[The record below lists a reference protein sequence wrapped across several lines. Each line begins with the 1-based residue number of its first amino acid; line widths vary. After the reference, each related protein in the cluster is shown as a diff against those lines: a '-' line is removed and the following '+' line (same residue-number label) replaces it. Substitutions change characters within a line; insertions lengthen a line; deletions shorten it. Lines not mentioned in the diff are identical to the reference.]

1 MRGKLSYKLPL
12 SLAAAAVVVGAV
24 LSPVA
29 GAHRGAAGPAADI
42 DSTSAA
48 SVNSEPVATWTGAAG
63 DNRFS
68 TAGNWKEGTVP
79 VDGAKLVLPCNEG
92 DPLTLTNDLSNV
104 KFSGI
109 EAASAD
115 SSKSCKNISIDAI
128 DFADSIVFNRSG
140 YGSASNLT
148 LKKVTGATERVQ
160 LGAKSSGN
168 LFFDY
173 NTAKLTTNHLVVANG
188 SLSVASFVT
197 PKKSVEIEAVS
208 SYELTYLERLDK
220 NITKVFGG
228 LSLAGASYDG
238 DFTLKKGA
246 RISARPSMKPGA
258 KEGEQIVDKA
268 ESELSGKITL
278 LGDATYE
285 VTELASL
292 KLSGS
297 IEGKGFKL
305 APTESSWGDFENA
318 TKKDNSNTAKG
329 KQEFKPEELDL
340 KKLCAAKHQRW
351 DGSEYTAFTVGRKQS
366 ATLTEDAGCDD
377 AYGDIV
383 IEGRLGGVGTVQTLW
398 VNGILAPGNSPGTIT
413 VKEQLKFNTSRSV
426 LEIEILNKDAYDKLV
441 VGKEF
446 KRYGE
451 GDTRVAVEIVTG
463 TTLNITY
470 LPDGKLKKGDV
481 LTIIDNQSKT
491 DVKGE
496 FKDMPEGAEVRV
508 GNATFII
515 SYKGG
520 DGNDVTLTAQN
531 DSVAPKAP
539 NTGAASLVANPA
551 VAVAGVTAAVVALF
565 ASSKR
570 RATNKR

>member
-29 GAHRGAAGPAADI
+29 GAQRGASVPVADTGSAPAASI
-42 DSTSAA
+42 
-48 SVNSEPVATWTGAAG
+48 NSGLVATWTGVAG
-63 DNRFS
+63 SGKFS
-68 TAGNWKEGTVP
+68 VAGNWKENKVP
-79 VDGAKLVLPCNEG
+79 VTGAKLVLPCAENE
-92 DPLTLTNDLSNV
+92 LTLTNDLSGV
-104 KFSGI
+104 KFAGI
-109 EAASAD
+109 EAAPAD
-115 SSKSCKNISIDAI
+115 GGKSCKNISIDAI

-140 YGSASNLT
+140 YGLASNLT

-188 SLSVASFVT
+188 SLSGASFVT
-197 PKKSVEIEAVS
+197 PKKSVEIENVG

-238 DFTLKKGA
+238 DFTLKKGGS
-246 RISARPSMKPGA
+246 ISARPATTYDQEK
-258 KEGEQIVDKA
+258 KEWTVTKKEN
-268 ESELSGKITL
+268 ELTGKITL

-285 VTELASL
+285 VAELASL

-297 IEGKGFKL
+297 IEGEGFKL
-305 APTESSWGDFENA
+305 SPGKNSWGDFENA

-329 KQEFKPEELDL
+329 KQEFKPEKLDL
-340 KKLCAAKHQRW
+340 KKLCAVKHQVMDSDERF
-351 DGSEYTAFTVGRKQS
+351 AFFTIGRRQS
-366 ATLTEDAGCDD
+366 ATLTEDADCDK
-377 AYGDIV
+377 AYGTVV
-383 IEGRLGGVGTVQTLW
+383 IEGRLGGVGTVKTLT

-413 VKEQLKFNTSRSV
+413 VKERLRFSTSRSV

-441 VGKEF
+441 VGKDF
-446 KRYGE
+446 KPEYE
-451 GDTRVAVEIVTG
+451 GDTSVAVEIVTG
-463 TTLNITY
+463 TTLNVTY

-496 FKDMPEGAEVRV
+496 FKDLPEGAEVRV
-508 GNATFII
+508 GNATFTI

-551 VAVAGVTAAVVALF
+551 AAVAAGAAAVIALF
-565 ASSKR
+565 VASKR
-570 RATNKR
+570 RATGKR

>member
-29 GAHRGAAGPAADI
+29 GAQRGAIGPEI
-42 DSTSAA
+42 DTGKAPTA
-48 SVNSEPVATWTGAAG
+48 SVNSGPVATWTGAAG
-63 DNRFS
+63 NGKFS
-68 TAGNWKEGTVP
+68 VAGNWKEKKVP
-79 VDGAKLVLPCNEG
+79 VTGVKLVLPCAESA
-92 DPLTLTNDLSNV
+92 LTLTNDLSGV
-104 KFSGI
+104 KFTGI
-109 EAASAD
+109 EAAPAD
-115 SSKSCKNISIDAI
+115 GGKSCKNISIDAI

-168 LFFDY
+168 LSFDY
-173 NTAKLTTNHLVVANG
+173 NTAKLTTNHLVVASG
-188 SLSVASFVT
+188 SLSAASFVT
-197 PKKSVEIEAVS
+197 PKKSVEIEDVS

-220 NITKVFGG
+220 NITKVFGR
-228 LSLAGASYDG
+228 LSLTGASYDG
-238 DFTLKKGA
+238 DFTLKKG
-246 RISARPSMKPGA
+246 GA
-258 KEGEQIVDKA
+258 INASYASTWDEKKKESTVTKKEN
-268 ESELSGKITL
+268 ELTGKITL
-278 LGDATYE
+278 LGDATYHVE
-285 VTELASL
+285 QLASL

-329 KQEFKPEELDL
+329 KQEFKPEKLDL
-340 KKLCAAKHQRW
+340 KKLCAVKHQGW
-351 DGSEYTAFTVGRKQS
+351 GTTYTAFTVGRKQS
-366 ATLTEDAGCDD
+366 ATLSEDAGCDK
-377 AYGDIV
+377 AYGAVV
-383 IEGRLGGVGTVQTLW
+383 IEGRLGGIGTVQTLW

-426 LEIEILNKDAYDKLV
+426 FEIEILNKDAYDKLV

-446 KRYGE
+446 KRYSE
-451 GDTRVAVEIVTG
+451 SDTSVAVEIVTG
-463 TTLNITY
+463 TTLNVAY

-508 GNATFII
+508 GNATFKI

-551 VAVAGVTAAVVALF
+551 AAVAAGAAAVIALF
-565 ASSKR
+565 VASKR
-570 RATNKR
+570 RVTGKR